1 MKRLALICAA
11 AAAMF
16 AVACK
21 PEFKEV
27 AVSSVK
33 VTPDKLTLQ
42 VGTTGTLSAEV
53 LPKDATKPAVKWASD
68 NESVATVADD
78 GTVTAVAEGTATVT
92 AEADGVAGNAVIT
105 VTPLPVPYVGTLS
118 CEAAENG
125 VVSAILTI
133 GKDPVSVSWTYS
145 LDRPAAEART
155 FALSV
160 DEALVATYN
169 TTFGASAEMLPAANY
184 ELSAESFAIAAGAM
198 SADTSVSLKADDLDV
213 TKTYVLPLSAPGA
226 EENDAALTAY
236 IAIAAREAYTTPYL
250 EGTTLHDGSFAFV
263 IANVDCSVMDPRIS
277 TDFLVIRKHW
287 FRENEEAT
295 SFSSEDVYTQQ
306 LINIVN
312 LQSAKV
318 GFDATIGTVSLD
330 LGEDLTY
337 LLANRTTYIM
347 PVQDPGRKVCLTIKG
362 GNTGVGFCNMTDEQI
377 VDFSAQVKSVIVKNG
392 LDGVNLWDVNSGY
405 EKEGAPT
412 VNTTSY
418 PKLIKAL
425 REALGKGKLVT
436 LVDYDSPTEYFG
448 NAEACGGIEVGS
460 LLDYAWSGYD
470 LTTEGIQVIDPWHPN
485 AEGVSTKYVRTA
497 IAGLDPAKWGAFT
510 FPIYTQQESMALG
523 MDGDAQGYASI
534 SPWVEGGNS
543 QNNIFV
549 ANLWPN
555 IQNTHE
561 MTWAAWSMALEFV
574 DTEEVETL
582 SFSYDYTNPR
592 TGKVTTRTVNHKE
605 YTMEVNPFMAS
616 KLVVEVY
623 DPDTDTW
630 TIAYR
635 STYNKWLKD
644 WGTND

>member
-53 LPKDATKPAVKWASD
+53 LPKDATKPTVKWASD

-133 GKDPVSVSWTYS
+133 GKDPVAVAWTYS
-145 LDRPAAEART
+145 LDRASEEARS
-155 FALSV
+155 FALTV

-184 ELSAESFAIAAGAM
+184 ELSAESFAIAAGAQ
-198 SADTSVSLKADDLDV
+198 SADINVSLKADDLDV

-226 EENDAALTAY
+226 EEGDAALTAY
-236 IAIAAREAYTTPYL
+236 IAITAREAYVAPYMGDCAL
-250 EGTTLHDGSFAFV
+250 YDGSYLFA
-263 IANVDCSVMDPRIS
+263 IANVDCSVMDPRIA
-277 TDFLVIRKHW
+277 TDWTVKRIRH
-287 FRENEEAT
+287 FREGDNT
-295 SFSSEDVYTQQ
+295 NFSAETVYEHQI
-306 LINIVN
+306 INIVN
-312 LQSAKV
+312 LLAAKV
-318 GFDATIGTVSLD
+318 GFDATIGNVSLD

-337 LLANRTTYIM
+337 LLANRSKYIM

-377 VDFSAQVKSVIVKNG
+377 ADFAAQVKSVIVKNG

-405 EKEGAPT
+405 DKEGAPA

-418 PKLIKAL
+418 PKLIKAM

-436 LVDYDSPTEYFG
+436 LVDYEEPTEYFDD
-448 NAEACGGIEVGS
+448 AAACGDIEVGG
-460 LLDYAWSGYD
+460 LVDYAWSGYN
-470 LTTEGIQVIDPWHPN
+470 LSTEPIQVVDPWHPD
-485 AEGVSTKYVRTA
+485 AEGVSTTHVRKI
-497 IAGLDPAKWGAFT
+497 IAGLDPSRYGCVSY
-510 FPIYTQQESMALG
+510 PIYTQQEMFSFG
-523 MDGDAQGYASI
+523 MDDDTMGYSTV
-534 SPWVEGGNS
+534 SPWLDGGNN
-543 QNNIFV
+543 QNHILV
-549 ANLWPN
+549 VDLWPL
-555 IQNTHE
+555 IQNTYE
-561 MTWAAWSMALEFV
+561 MTWFAWLQPAGMFLN
-574 DTEEVETL
+574 TEEVQQL
-582 SFSYDYTNPR
+582 SFTYDYTNPR
-592 TGKVTTRTVNHKE
+592 TGRVTTRTVTAKE
-605 YTMEVNPFMAS
+605 YEMEMGFYAGKVESQILNEDGTYTISWVNG
-616 KLVVEVY
+616 
-623 DPDTDTW
+623 
-630 TIAYR
+630 
-635 STYNKWLKD
+635 YNKWLKD

>member
-118 CEAAENG
+118 SEAAENG
-125 VVSAILTI
+125 VLSAILTI
-133 GKDPVSVSWTYS
+133 GKDPVAVAWTYS
-145 LDRPAAEART
+145 LDRASEEARS
-155 FALSV
+155 FALTA

-184 ELSAESFAIAAGAM
+184 ELSAESFAIAAGAQ
-198 SADTSVSLKADDLDV
+198 SADINVSLKADDLDV

-226 EENDAALTAY
+226 EEGDAALNAY
-236 IAIAAREAYTTPYL
+236 IAITAREAYVAPYMGDCAL
-250 EGTTLHDGSFAFV
+250 YDGSYLFA
-263 IANVDCSVMDPRIS
+263 IANVDCSVMDPRIA
-277 TDFLVIRKHW
+277 TDWTVKRIRH
-287 FRENEEAT
+287 FREGDNT
-295 SFSSEDVYTQQ
+295 NFSAETVYEHQI
-306 LINIVN
+306 INIVN
-312 LQSAKV
+312 LLAAKV
-318 GFDATIGTVSLD
+318 GFDATIGNVSLD

-337 LLANRTTYIM
+337 LLANRSKYIM

-377 VDFSAQVKSVIVKNG
+377 ADFAAQVKSVIVKNG

-405 EKEGAPT
+405 DKEGAPA

-418 PKLIKAL
+418 PKLIKAM

-436 LVDYDSPTEYFG
+436 LVDYEAPTEYFDD
-448 NAEACGGIEVGS
+448 AAACGDIEVGG
-460 LLDYAWSGYD
+460 LVDYAWSGYN
-470 LTTEGIQVIDPWHPN
+470 LSTEPIQVVDPWHPD
-485 AEGVSTKYVRTA
+485 AEGVSTTHVRKI
-497 IAGLDPAKWGAFT
+497 IAGLDPSRYGCVSY
-510 FPIYTQQESMALG
+510 PIYTQQEMFSFG
-523 MDGDAQGYASI
+523 MDDDTLGYSTV
-534 SPWVEGGNS
+534 SPWLDGGNN
-543 QNNIFV
+543 QNHILV
-549 ANLWPN
+549 VDLWPL
-555 IQNTHE
+555 IQNTYE
-561 MTWAAWSMALEFV
+561 MTWFAWLQPAGMFLN
-574 DTEEVETL
+574 TEEVQKL
-582 SFSYDYTNPR
+582 SFTYDYTNPR
-592 TGKVTTRTVNHKE
+592 TGRVTTRTVTAKE
-605 YTMEVNPFMAS
+605 YEMEMKFYAGQ
-616 KLVVEVY
+616 VETQILNEDGTY
-623 DPDTDTW
+623 
-630 TIAYR
+630 TIGWMNG
-635 STYNKWLKD
+635 YNKWLKD

>member
-33 VTPDKLTLQ
+33 ITPDKLTLQ

-125 VVSAILTI
+125 VLSAILTI
-133 GKDPVSVSWTYS
+133 GKDPVAVAWTYS
-145 LDRPAAEART
+145 LDRASEEARS
-155 FALSV
+155 FALTA

-184 ELSAESFAIAAGAM
+184 ELSAESFAIAAGAQ
-198 SADTSVSLKADDLDV
+198 SADINVSLKADDLDV

-226 EENDAALTAY
+226 EEGDAALNAY
-236 IAIAAREAYTTPYL
+236 IAITAREAYVAPYMGDCAL
-250 EGTTLHDGSFAFV
+250 YDGSYLFA
-263 IANVDCSVMDPRIS
+263 IANVDCSVMDPRIA
-277 TDFLVIRKHW
+277 TDWTVKRIRH
-287 FRENEEAT
+287 FREGDNT
-295 SFSSEDVYTQQ
+295 NFSAETVYEHQI
-306 LINIVN
+306 INIVN
-312 LQSAKV
+312 LLAAKV
-318 GFDATIGTVSLD
+318 GFDATIGNVSLD

-337 LLANRTTYIM
+337 LLANRSKYIM

-377 VDFSAQVKSVIVKNG
+377 ADFAAQVKSVIVKNG

-405 EKEGAPT
+405 DKEGAPA

-418 PKLIKAL
+418 PKLIKAM

-436 LVDYDSPTEYFG
+436 LVDYEAPTEYFDD
-448 NAEACGGIEVGS
+448 AAACGDIEVGG
-460 LLDYAWSGYD
+460 LVDYAWSGYN
-470 LTTEGIQVIDPWHPN
+470 LSTEPIQVVDPWHPD
-485 AEGVSTKYVRTA
+485 AEGVSTTHVRKI
-497 IAGLDPAKWGAFT
+497 IAGLDPSRYGCVSY
-510 FPIYTQQESMALG
+510 PIYTQQEMFSFG
-523 MDGDAQGYASI
+523 MDDDTMGYSTV
-534 SPWVEGGNS
+534 SPWLDGGNN
-543 QNNIFV
+543 QNHILV
-549 ANLWPN
+549 VDLWPL
-555 IQNTHE
+555 IQNTYE
-561 MTWAAWSMALEFV
+561 MTWFAWLQPAGMFLN
-574 DTEEVETL
+574 TEEVQKL
-582 SFSYDYTNPR
+582 SFTYDYTNPR
-592 TGKVTTRTVNHKE
+592 TGRVTTRTVTAKE
-605 YTMEVNPFMAS
+605 YEMEMKFYAGQ
-616 KLVVEVY
+616 VETQILNEDGTY
-623 DPDTDTW
+623 
-630 TIAYR
+630 TIGWMNG
-635 STYNKWLKD
+635 YNKWLKD

>member
-27 AVSSVK
+27 AVNSVK

-42 VGTTGTLSAEV
+42 VGTTGTLRAEV

-133 GKDPVSVSWTYS
+133 GKDPVAVAWTYS
-145 LDRPAAEART
+145 LDRASEEARS
-155 FALSV
+155 FALTV

-169 TTFGASAEMLPAANY
+169 TTFGAAAEMLPAANY
-184 ELSAESFAIAAGAM
+184 ELSAESFAIAAGAQ
-198 SADTSVSLKADDLDV
+198 SADINVSLKADDLDV
-213 TKTYVLPLSAPGA
+213 AKTYVLPLTAPGA
-226 EENDAALTAY
+226 EEGDAALTAY
-236 IAIAAREAYTTPYL
+236 IAITAREEYTTSYL
-250 EGTTLHDGSFAFV
+250 KDASLNDGSYAFI
-263 IANVDCSVMDPRIS
+263 IANVDCSVFDPRMS
-277 TDFLVIRKHW
+277 TDYLVHRRRW
-287 FRENEEAT
+287 FREGENT
-295 SFSSEDVYTQQ
+295 TFSDELVYSNQ

-312 LQSAKV
+312 LRAATV
-318 GFDATIGTVSLD
+318 GFDATIGEVNLD

-337 LLANRTTYIM
+337 LLANRSTYIM
-347 PVQDPGRKVCLTIKG
+347 PIQDPGRKVCLTIKG
-362 GNTGVGFCNMTDEQI
+362 GNTGIGFCNMTDEQI
-377 VDFSAQVKSVIVKNG
+377 ADFVAQVKSVIMKNG

-405 EKEGAPT
+405 EKEGAPA

-425 REALGKGKLVT
+425 RETLGQGKLVT
-436 LVDYDSPTEYFG
+436 LVDYEAPTEYFG
-448 NAEACGGIEVGS
+448 NAETCGGIEVGS

-470 LTTEGIQVIDPWHPN
+470 LTTEGIQVIDPWHPE
-485 AEGVSTKYVRTA
+485 AEGVSTNHVRTA

-510 FPIYTQQESMALG
+510 FPIYTQQETMAMG

-534 SPWVEGGNS
+534 GPWVQGGNN
-543 QNNIFV
+543 QNKIFV
-549 ANLWPN
+549 ANLWTN

-561 MTWAAWSMALEFV
+561 MTWAAWVMAL
-574 DTEEVETL
+574 DMMYTEEVETL
-582 SFSYDYTNPR
+582 SFTYDYTNPR
-592 TGKVTTRTVNHKE
+592 TGRVTTRTVSHKE
-605 YTMEVNPFMAS
+605 YTMEANFTYAS
-616 KLVVEVY
+616 SIEVEIY
-623 DPDTDTW
+623 DPVTDTW
-630 TIAYR
+630 RIGYQN
-635 STYNKWLKD
+635 TYNKWLKD